1 MIRNRLLP
9 GMAVVF
15 LLLSGCVQ
23 QPAAPT
29 MTEAGRYLVYFDEFS
44 ARITDDAKGII
55 ANAAAQARQVGA
67 RAIRIEGRASATGSA
82 AANQALTETRTQVVY
97 DQLQQDG
104 VDPTIIQQQPLG
116 QATTTDTSVSDRRVD
131 IVLLR

>member
-1 MIRNRLLP
+1 VIRNRLLP